1 MKLSCSSSGIRGSGN
16 RSCIRDGGGLWP
28 LSLLLVAH
36 SSRLRLKLANIMQ
49 VQPHGAGAERV
60 AFGSAAV
67 LLVGGAEAADEG
79 VQAAPGLAERAGARR
94 RRVRQPEER
103 ARRVVHLRLPE
114 LVQVVQEF
122 QHVRPTA
129 HRHRQR
135 RPVVPQILAEGVPVS
150 PLLVLVPTR
159 SSSTTT
165 TAAAAAST
173 SGCYWGLHGLHCKD
187 LMVGDLDLSGILLTL
202 WWEVEVEGSTTNPP
216 AIYICVYLEMKML
229 LGFFI
234 VL

>member
-1 MKLSCSSSGIRGSGN
+1 MEKKINDMHVRAWDYIIGLNVKKLSSSG
-16 RSCIRDGGGLWP
+16 SCIRDVGRLWP

-36 SSRLRLKLANIMQ
+36 SSRLRLKLTNIMQ

-60 AFGSAAV
+60 AFSSPAV
-67 LLVGGAEAADEG
+67 LLVGGAEPPDQG

-103 ARRVVHLRLPE
+103 TRRVVHFRLPE
-114 LVQVVQEF
+114 LVQVVKEF

-135 RPVVPQILAEGVPVS
+135 RPVVPQILAERVPVS

-159 SSSTTT
+159 SS
-165 TAAAAAST
+165 TAAAATTTTVGAA
-173 SGCYWGLHGLHCKD
+173 CYWGWHGFHCKD
-187 LMVGDLDLSGILLTL
+187 LMLGDLDFSRILWIVRLTL
-202 WWEVEVEGSTTNPP
+202 
-216 AIYICVYLEMKML
+216 
-229 LGFFI
+229 
-234 VL
+234 